1 MVKGLWG
8 RKIGM
13 TQVFSDKQQVV
24 PVTVIDVAHWYVTQ
38 IKTKECDGYSAVKMG
53 RVKEKYTGQDFS
65 TEWLKEP
72 RKYFSDFKEV
82 PFDTPAEAP
91 EVALAIGN
99 SADLATVLTK
109 GDNVDV
115 FGITRGLGFQGVV
128 KRHDYAGGR
137 ATHGSKFHRRPGGMS
152 CTRSRG
158 RVFKGKGLP
167 GHMGTEQR
175 CMKNLEIIKIEPE
188 ARVVLV
194 KGSVPGKSGSLVYVR
209 KSR

>member
-1 MVKGLWG
+1 MVSGIWG

-38 IKTKECDGYSAVKMG
+38 IKTKDRDGYHAVKMG
-53 RVKEKYTGQDFS
+53 RVKDKYTREVFS
-65 TEWLKEP
+65 NDWLREP
-72 RKYFSDFKEV
+72 RKYFSAFKEV
-82 PFDTPAEAP
+82 PLDEQSDLVVGTPADVGA
-91 EVALAIGN
+91 VLA
-99 SADLATVLTK
+99 K

-128 KRHDYAGGR
+128 KRHGFAGGR

-158 RVFKGKGLP
+158 RVFKGKRLP
-167 GHMGTEQR
+167 GHTGTEQQV
-175 CMKNLEIIKIEPE
+175 MKNLEVIKIEPE
-188 ARVVLV
+188 ARVMLV

-209 KSR
+209 KCR